1 MYAVYEVYREGKE
14 LPEERVFAGKVVG
27 ELVHGDGRLT
37 RYSFKT
43 ANVLDSDG
51 SPLLGEMQYA
61 RVEPGED
68 GKLTISG
75 FQKAAHIKDLEWR
88 KVPYQQVWLCVPV
101 KT

>member
-1 MYAVYEVYREGKE
+1 MYTVYEVYREGKE
-14 LPEERVFAGKVVG
+14 LPQDQVISARVVG

-51 SPLLGEMQYA
+51 NQLLGEMQYA
-61 RVEPGED
+61 RVKPDEG
-68 GKLTISG
+68 GKLVISG

-88 KVPYQQVWLCVPV
+88 KVPYKQVWVCVPKV
-101 KT
+101 